1 MAGSAWGGGGIG
13 RALAFVA
20 AILVSSAGVAQ
31 QPPAELRQ
39 GPPGGTPPAGARG
52 GAPMTIKADP
62 RTQQRSYEFDEDNPK
77 MSYVVYVSSKV
88 TPGRKAPLVIA
99 LHGLG
104 GDANFLVRDRLVDLA
119 EEGGYIVAGPMG
131 YNVSGWYGSPPIAMG
146 GGGITPPNLAELSEK
161 DVMNV
166 LAMMRRE
173 FNVDPDRTYLV
184 GHSMG
189 GAGALFLG
197 QKHAKEWAAVAAIA
211 PAAFMME
218 MDRAQILGTMQKA
231 GVPVMIIQGDKDPVV
246 PPVNTR
252 NWAATLA
259 ELGMKGRYIEL
270 PGGDHGTVIADGMP
284 DVFRLFAENVRKH

>member
-1 MAGSAWGGGGIG
+1 MLKSEFRMGWRRRLTALAVALLAGSA
-13 RALAFVA
+13 
-20 AILVSSAGVAQ
+20 SVAQ
-31 QPPAELRQ
+31 QPPAAPR
-39 GPPGGTPPAGARG
+39 GPI
-52 GAPMTIKADP
+52 TIKADP
-62 RTQQRSYEFDEDNPK
+62 RTQQRTYAFDKDNPS

-88 TPGRKAPLVIA
+88 SKTKKAPLVIA

-104 GDANFLVRDRLVDLA
+104 GDANFLVRERMVDLA

-131 YNVSGWYGSPPIAMG
+131 YNVSGWYGSPPIAMN

-166 LAMMRRE
+166 LAMMRKE

-189 GAGALFLG
+189 GAGSLFLG
-197 QKHAKEWAAVAAIA
+197 QKHATEWAAVAAIA

-218 MDRAQILGTMQKA
+218 RDRAQILGTMQKA

-246 PPVNTR
+246 PPDNTR
-252 NWAATLA
+252 HWAETLK
-259 ELGMKGRYIEL
+259 ELGMKGQYIEL

-284 DVFRLFAENVRKH
+284 DVFRFFAANVRKH